1 MRSCEMEMA
10 HGWWRLKVQP
20 SRSTQQAHPAA
31 WVLPN
36 ILQQL
41 VCGLHQAAAGRRRRA
56 LLPRSRCRLPCRRR
70 RLPCRRRRLL
80 RKARGGRRGT
90 AAEAQQSHKLLQAA
104 RGRV

>member
-70 RLPCRRRRLL
+70 RLL

-104 RGRV
+104 GGRV